1 MSTLR
6 ELADRLGVSVA
17 TVSRALNDKP
27 GVGAETRRRVLELAQ
42 ELQYQ
47 PNLAARSLA
56 TSRTQNVLFIVHRR
70 HFMGTKDPFYPYIM
84 QGLEEALTGE
94 GYSVILVTISDSQ
107 LKAGPTAMSVFREP
121 RPSAIVMAGPDISS
135 SFILATMTLDIKT
148 ILVDN
153 ALRKTSL
160 PAVLQDNQAGC
171 RAATHHLIDVHGHE
185 NIALLRGPNGWISS
199 EERTAGY
206 VLEMTSAG
214 LQPIIYSAAD
224 TTIETGQEVALQAL
238 QTRPETTAFVAINDA
253 MAIGAIRA
261 AREMGLNVPEDL
273 AIVGFD
279 NISWSGYADPP
290 LTTVSVPMRDMGRM
304 TARVLLDRI
313 NGTLSTSTRTIAA
326 TDLVVRASCG
336 CSESS
341 GNIPDRATEKKKI
354 AEN

>member
-27 GVGAETRRRVLELAQ
+27 GVGAETRQRVLELAQ

-70 HFMGTKDPFYPYIM
+70 HFTDTKDPFYPYIM
-84 QGLEEALTGE
+84 QGLEEALTSE

-107 LKAGPTAMSVFREP
+107 LKAGPTAMRVFREP

-135 SFILATMTLDIKT
+135 SFILATTTLDIKT

-153 ALRKTSL
+153 ALSKTSI
-160 PAVLQDNQAGC
+160 PAVLQDNQDGC

-214 LQPIIYSAAD
+214 LRPIIYSAAD
-224 TTIETGQEVALQAL
+224 TTIETGQEAARQAL
-238 QTRPETTAFVAINDA
+238 RERPELTALVAINDA

-261 AREMGLNVPEDL
+261 AREMGLKVPEDL

-336 CSESS
+336 CSE
-341 GNIPDRATEKKKI
+341 
-354 AEN
+354 

>member
-1 MSTLR
+1 MATLR
-6 ELADRLGVSVA
+6 EMAEQLGVSIA
-17 TVSRALNDKP
+17 TVSRAMNDKP
-27 GVGAETRRRVLELAQ
+27 GVSSETRARVLALAQ
-42 ELQYQ
+42 ELHYQ

-70 HFMGTKDPFYPYIM
+70 HFMDTKDPFYPYIM
-84 QGLEEALTGE
+84 QGLEEALAGE

-121 RPSAIVMAGPDISS
+121 RPSAIVLAGPDISS
-135 SFILATMTLDIKT
+135 SFILATATLDIKT

-153 ALRKTSL
+153 ALSKTPL
-160 PAVLQDNQAGC
+160 PAVVQDNQEGC

-206 VLEMTSAG
+206 VLGMTSAG
-214 LQPIIYSAAD
+214 LQQIIYSAAD
-224 TTIETGQEVALQAL
+224 TTIETGQEAALQAL

-253 MAIGAIRA
+253 MAIGAMRA
-261 AREMGLNVPEDL
+261 AREMGLKIPEDL

-290 LTTVSVPMRDMGRM
+290 LTTVSVPMGDMGRM

-313 NGTLSTSTRTIAA
+313 NGTLTTSTRTIAA

-336 CSESS
+336 CSDSR
-341 GNIPDRATEKKKI
+341 GNLPDRVTDEKKI

>member
-1 MSTLR
+1 
-6 ELADRLGVSVA
+6 
-17 TVSRALNDKP
+17 
-27 GVGAETRRRVLELAQ
+27 
-42 ELQYQ
+42 
-47 PNLAARSLA
+47 
-56 TSRTQNVLFIVHRR
+56 
-70 HFMGTKDPFYPYIM
+70 
-84 QGLEEALTGE
+84 
-94 GYSVILVTISDSQ
+94 
-107 LKAGPTAMSVFREP
+107 
-121 RPSAIVMAGPDISS
+121 MAGPDISS
-135 SFILATMTLDIKT
+135 SFILATATLDIKT

-153 ALRKTSL
+153 ALSKSSL
-160 PAVLQDNQAGC
+160 PAVLQDNQEGC

-224 TTIETGQEVALQAL
+224 TTIETGQEAALHAL

-261 AREMGLNVPEDL
+261 AREMGLNIPEDL

-279 NISWSGYADPP
+279 NISWSGYTDPP

-326 TDLVVRASCG
+326 ADLVVRASCG

-341 GNIPDRATEKKKI
+341 ESIPDRAADEKKIPEK
-354 AEN
+354 